1 MRRTRLKPTAVLTI
15 DPKPYRQAAPA
26 DGSRRS
32 LAIGLL
38 VLLNVTA
45 IYVVYGPPT
54 RLALGIVTAFLDHS
68 IR

>member
-1 MRRTRLKPTAVLTI
+1 MRRTRLKPTAILTI
-15 DPKPYRQAAPA
+15 DPKPNRQAAPA

-32 LAIGLL
+32 VAIGLL
-38 VLLNVTA
+38 VLLIVAA

-54 RLALGIVTAFLDHS
+54 HLALGIVTPFLDHP